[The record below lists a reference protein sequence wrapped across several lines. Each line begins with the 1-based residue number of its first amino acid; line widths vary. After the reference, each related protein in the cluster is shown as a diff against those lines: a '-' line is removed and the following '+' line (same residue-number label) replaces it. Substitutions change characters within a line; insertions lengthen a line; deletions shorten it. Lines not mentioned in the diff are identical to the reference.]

1 MVVRSAD
8 KVASGMAAWLSCS
21 EADVSRQLI
30 GGDLDNLTIA
40 APTVNRSQKSDRD
53 AGEWG
58 PPENRGWF
66 ASRVVAVKQEYE
78 LSVNPTERDA
88 LAGMLSS
95 DPSREVTCGTTG
107 TGDDDGTG
115 EDDGDTTDTDDG
127 TDDDTGDTDTG
138 DGTDD
143 DDTDDTDTGDG
154 TDDDDTDDTDTGDG
168 TGDEETTPTP
178 ILPAAGLAALALSL
192 MMAGRRAFQRMHR

>member
-1 MVVRSAD
+1 M
-8 KVASGMAAWLSCS
+8 
-21 EADVSRQLI
+21 
-30 GGDLDNLTIA
+30 
-40 APTVNRSQKSDRD
+40 
-53 AGEWG
+53 
-58 PPENRGWF
+58 
-66 ASRVVAVKQEYE
+66 AVKQEYE

-154 TDDDDTDDTDTGDG
+154 T
-168 TGDEETTPTP
+168 GDEETTPTP